1 MICVDMNINITKSKH
16 QTSTSR
22 DLRKVRINPQLFLK
36 QLSNIEWGNFV
47 NFEDVDE
54 MEEFW
59 TSKINQCL
67 DYIAPWKTRKIKQ
80 KKFCL
85 PKVVYFCL
93 PKVVND
99 QIKKLKE
106 LQKRH
111 RINKQNGKNR
121 SLTS

>member
-1 MICVDMNINITKSKH
+1 M
-16 QTSTSR
+16 
-22 DLRKVRINPQLFLK
+22 RINPQLFLK

>member
-1 MICVDMNINITKSKH
+1 M
-16 QTSTSR
+16 
-22 DLRKVRINPQLFLK
+22 RINPQLFLK

-85 PKVVYFCL
+85 PKVV
-93 PKVVND
+93 ND